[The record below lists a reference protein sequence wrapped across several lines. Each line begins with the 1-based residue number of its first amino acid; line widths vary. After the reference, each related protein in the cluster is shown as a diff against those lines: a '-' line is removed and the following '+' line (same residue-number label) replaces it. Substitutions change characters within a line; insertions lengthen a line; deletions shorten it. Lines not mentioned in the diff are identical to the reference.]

1 MGIISKMLMHNNDN
15 QNYSQIFTAGVPF
28 MVTTRP
34 TRLRQAI
41 RTALC
46 FSLAPFSLLTSQS
59 VLAEEVVQKDSQA
72 VETIVVTASAL
83 KVDTPA
89 QETPQSIS
97 VITQEDLEQKNVQ
110 KLDEAFRYTSGV
122 ATQVYGSDNNS
133 EWFRVRGFE
142 ATRYLDGNRLYK
154 DGYYAWVIE
163 PFGLEQLEL
172 LKGPSSIQFGESYPG
187 GVVNAVQKK
196 PTDAPQG
203 SFSASVGNLDSRQFS
218 LDVSDWANEDGS
230 QRYRLVATYKGEDG
244 VLDYTE
250 NERVYI
256 APSYSIDFSEDTSL
270 TLLASFLKDD
280 GTPTGGFFP
289 AYGTYFDTAQG
300 KISPSTNYG
309 DPSYETNE
317 VTQVSLGYLIEHQIN
332 DIWAFN
338 QNFNYG
344 YQDLKLISST
354 YGWSS
359 NLNTSFDNLSRDIVY
374 DEGDVHSL
382 TLDNKFMAKFDTSNV
397 SHTLVAGVD
406 AQYFR
411 NKFKH
416 LDSFGAWGGGASLND
431 AFNPSYGGETPDLS
445 SATQNKREKSQ
456 LGLYA
461 QYQAEVYQNLIA
473 NLGARYDYVDFE
485 NTAASTETSGNVD
498 NTTFNAG
505 LMYLSDMGLS
515 PYISYAEAFEVLTS
529 IDSSTGEVYK
539 PQRGKQYEVGVKYT
553 PSFLN
558 GYINLAWFDLTQ
570 ENALTSVGSYT
581 IQSSDTDEVVSRGV
595 EVESVIQATDALRIS
610 ATYTYTDAKEVSKTK
625 GEIDAVLI
633 PEQQASLWVDYNV
646 ASLNLPELTVGT
658 GVRYVG
664 ESIGYQSWGNYDDK
678 YIVSSYTLV
687 DLMAKYDIS
696 KQWQAQVNVSNALDK
711 EYLASCNSG
720 YCYYGDTQRIT
731 ATVNYNW

>member
-1 MGIISKMLMHNNDN
+1 
-15 QNYSQIFTAGVPF
+15 
-28 MVTTRP
+28 MVN
-34 TRLRQAI
+34 TRLTRLGQSI
-41 RTALC
+41 RTALR
-46 FSLAPFSLLTSQS
+46 FSLVPFSLLISQN
-59 VLAEEVVQKDSQA
+59 VLAEEMTQTDSQA

-97 VITQEDLEQKNVQ
+97 VINQDDIQQKNIQ

-122 ATQVYGSDNNS
+122 ASQVYGSDNNS

-154 DGYYAWVIE
+154 DGYYAWVVE
-163 PFGLEQLEL
+163 PFGMEQLEL
-172 LKGPSSIQFGESYPG
+172 LKGPSSIQFGESYSG

-196 PTDAPQG
+196 PTDSPQG
-203 SFSASVGNLDSRQFS
+203 SFSASVGNLAQRQFS
-218 LDVSDWANEDGS
+218 VDVSDWANEDGS

-250 NERVYI
+250 NERLYI
-256 APSYSIDFSEDTSL
+256 APSYTIDFSDATSL

-280 GTPTGGFFP
+280 GIPTGGFFP
-289 AYGTYFDTAQG
+289 AYGTYFDTPQG
-300 KISPSTNYG
+300 KIDPSTNLG

-397 SHTLVAGVD
+397 SHTFVAGVD

-416 LDSFGAWGGGASLND
+416 LDSFGGFGGGMSLND
-431 AFNPSYGGETPDLS
+431 VFNPSYGDSSPDLS
-445 SATQNKREKSQ
+445 SADENKREKSQ

-461 QYQAEVYQNLIA
+461 QYQAELFYKLIA
-473 NLGARYDYVDFE
+473 NVGARFDYVDFE

-505 LMYLSDMGLS
+505 LMYLSDTGLS
-515 PYISYAEAFEVLTS
+515 PYISYSEAFEVLTS

-539 PQRGKQYEVGVKYT
+539 PQKGKQYEVGVKYI
-553 PSFLN
+553 PSFFD
-558 GYINLAWFDLTQ
+558 GYVNLAWFDLTQ
-570 ENALTSVGSYT
+570 ENALTSVGSYS
-581 IQSSDTDEVVSRGV
+581 IQNTDTEEVVSRGI
-595 EVESVIQATDALRIS
+595 ELESVIQATEALRIS
-610 ATYTYTDAKEVSKTK
+610 ATYTYTDAKEVSKTL
-625 GEIDAVLI
+625 GDIDAVLI
-633 PEQQASLWVDYNV
+633 PEQQASVWVDYNV

-664 ESIGYQSWGNYDDK
+664 ESIGYQSWANYDEPYKVD
-678 YIVSSYTLV
+678 SYTLV
-687 DLMAKYDIS
+687 DMMARYDIN